1 MEPKALVSSGNNTPF
16 KEIKEKPH
24 DLEKTE
30 RALAELS
37 LSKGTIITCRG

>member
-16 KEIKEKPH
+16 KEKPN

-30 RALAELS
+30 RGLAALS
-37 LSKGTIITCRG
+37 LNKGSVINC

>member
-16 KEIKEKPH
+16 KEKPN

-37 LSKGTIITCRG
+37 LNKGMFITCGTD

>member
-16 KEIKEKPH
+16 KEKSH

-37 LSKGTIITCRG
+37 FNQGTCITCWD